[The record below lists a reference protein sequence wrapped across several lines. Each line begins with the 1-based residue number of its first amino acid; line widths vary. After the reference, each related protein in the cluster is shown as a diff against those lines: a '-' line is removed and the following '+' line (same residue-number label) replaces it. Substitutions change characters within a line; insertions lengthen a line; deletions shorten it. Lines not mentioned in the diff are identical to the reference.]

1 MTLEVVLRSP
11 FTLQEEKTMFY
22 SDVQVQGSMENDK
35 KRFGFV
41 LGLSGVIEITT
52 PKPGNLGDLLLVEAQ
67 A

>member
-1 MTLEVVLRSP
+1 
-11 FTLQEEKTMFY
+11 MFY